1 MHKKSN
7 QFLVLKNYQEIAPF
21 VEQVVSSADQNKNSL
36 GFFAASVFQEFA
48 RSEQMHV
55 LVEKSFEE
63 TRYAG
68 HLMFKCSRG
77 KASVLQMFVAP
88 LFRRCGAAKIL
99 LDGLKSHLTDHGL
112 IFISARVAEDLIDA
126 NAFWESQSFYV
137 QRVAQGGAVRKRQ
150 ILVRC
155 HELESPQLFASSGL
169 SSTNPL
175 GLDVTTKPDIPLY
188 LLDMNVLFDLGPRR
202 LRNAEAIDLFR
213 AERMGL
219 CRFAISSEL
228 SAELHRTATPGRTDP
243 MQAYTKIFPTFSLMT
258 TNEWGHL
265 FPGLASLVFP
275 LKESSQFSENDKSDL
290 RHLSVAI
297 QHRLA
302 GFITN
307 DSAILDA
314 ATKIKNQF
322 DIQVISPT
330 AFAQSHE
337 ESTAGDAYDTSSMQT
352 LELMPITEVDGPS
365 VQALLSRLNLSGS
378 SMASSWAAV
387 DSGNCIFVRYGVWS
401 GVQLL
406 GYLTRPNW
414 TPSDMVVAHI
424 AIDESAPHSRDAAR
438 ILLTN
443 FLEQMITMGT
453 VQVRIEFPRNQVHV
467 REVASELGFGGT
479 STQTSLSKVILGR
492 IVIPANW
499 DHCKGTLLSAGR
511 LKLPDAAPTFRHV
524 SQQIQILTPDG
535 NRVHVSL
542 ENLETLLAPALFCLP
557 GRHAV
562 ITPVQRDF
570 SEHLLGHLPQKLLLP
585 QSKVA
590 LYQEKHY
597 VSGPQTL
604 KRFRPGSLILFYES
618 LKHKG
623 LGAVIAVARVKQ
635 VYAKSQ
641 EALKTSGLDPSVL
654 DAKSLETIGQSEMK
668 TVTVFDNVI
677 CLPRPVPLTFLERIG
692 CGRPTDLITT
702 NSITDEQLQAILAEG
717 LTCD

>member
-1 MHKKSN
+1 MNKKSDL
-7 QFLVLKNYQEIAPF
+7 FSVLRSYPDIAPF
-21 VEQVVSSADQNKNSL
+21 VEQVVSSADQNKNAL

-48 RSEQMHV
+48 RSEQLYV
-55 LVEKSFEE
+55 VVETSTEE
-63 TRYAG
+63 ARYAG

-77 KASVLQMFVAP
+77 KASVLQMFIAP
-88 LFRRCGAAKIL
+88 PFRRCGAAKIL

-112 IFISARVAEDLIDA
+112 ISISARVAEDLVDA
-126 NAFWESQSFYV
+126 NAFWENQNFYV
-137 QRVAQGGAVRKRQ
+137 QRVAQGGTARKRM

-155 HELESPQLFASSGL
+155 HELASPQLFVSSGL

-175 GLDVTTKPDIPLY
+175 GLDVTANPDIPLY

-202 LRNAEAIDLFR
+202 LRNEEAIDLFR

-243 MQAYTKIFPTFSLMT
+243 MQAYTKIFPTFSLIT
-258 TNEWGHL
+258 TDEWTHL
-265 FPGLASLVFP
+265 LPGLASLVFP
-275 LKESSQFSENDKSDL
+275 RKEASQLSENDKSDL
-290 RHLSVAI
+290 RHLSVAV

-307 DSAILDA
+307 DAAILDA
-314 ATKIKNQF
+314 ATKIKGQF

-330 AFAQSHE
+330 AFAQSYAE
-337 ESTAGDAYDTSSMQT
+337 ATSGDAYDTLSMQT
-352 LELMPITEVDGPS
+352 LELKPVTNADGPV
-365 VQALLSRLNLSGS
+365 VQALLSRFNLSGS
-378 SMASSWAAV
+378 AIASSWAAV
-387 DSGNCIFVRYGVWS
+387 DSGNRVFARYGVWS
-401 GVQLL
+401 GIRLL
-406 GYLTRPNW
+406 GYLTRPSW
-414 TPSDMVVAHI
+414 TPGDMVVAHI

-438 ILLTN
+438 ILLTS

-453 VQVRIEFPRNQVHV
+453 VQVRIEFPNNQVHL

-479 STQTSLSKVILGR
+479 STQSSLSKIILGH
-492 IVIPANW
+492 IVTRANW
-499 DHCKGTLLSAGR
+499 DQCKETLISASR
-511 LKLPDAAPTFRHV
+511 LKLPDVVPVFRHM
-524 SQQIQILTPDG
+524 SQQVQILTPDG

-542 ENLETLLAPALFCLP
+542 DYLETLLAPALFCLP

-570 SEHLLGHLPQKLLLP
+570 SEHLLGHLPQKSLLP

-597 VSGPQTL
+597 LSGPQTL
-604 KRFRPGSLILFYES
+604 KRFKPGALILFYES
-618 LKHKG
+618 LKHRG
-623 LGAVIAVARVKQ
+623 LGAVIAIARVKQ

-641 EALKTSGLDPSVL
+641 EALKNSGLDPSVL
-654 DAKSLETIGQSEMK
+654 DAKSLETIGQSNMK
-668 TVTVFDNVI
+668 TVTVFDNLI
-677 CLPRPVPLTFLERIG
+677 CLPHPVPLTTLERIG

-702 NSITDEQLQAILAEG
+702 NAITDEQLQAILAEG
-717 LTCD
+717 LTRD